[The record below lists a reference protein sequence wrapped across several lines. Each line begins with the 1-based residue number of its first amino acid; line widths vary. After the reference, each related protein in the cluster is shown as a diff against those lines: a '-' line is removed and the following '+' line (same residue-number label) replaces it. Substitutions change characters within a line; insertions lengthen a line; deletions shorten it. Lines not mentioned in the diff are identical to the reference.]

1 MKSYKKDASF
11 LKSIFQQLFF
21 RRCTMNYRRKIIS
34 SFIFCIVLLSVSSAF
49 GQDYDKVQI
58 KTIKTSGNVYM
69 LMGSGGNIGVLA
81 GDDGVFLVDDQFAPL
96 TKKIKGAIG
105 KISDKEIRFLI
116 NTHWHFDHVGG
127 NENIGET
134 GSVIIAH
141 ENVRK
146 RMSTDQFIE
155 FFQKK
160 VPASPKVALP
170 IITFTQDLMFHLN
183 GDDIHVFHVKNAHTD
198 GDSIVYFR
206 NSNVIHTGDI
216 YFAGIYPFIDTS
228 SHGSVNG
235 VIDAAQHI
243 LSIIDDNTKVIPGHG
258 SLSNK
263 AELSAYVDMLISLRA
278 KITKQISD
286 GKTLEEIQKTK
297 PAQKFDEKWGHG
309 MLTSDK
315 FVQIL
320 HTDLSVNR
328 K

>member
-1 MKSYKKDASF
+1 
-11 LKSIFQQLFF
+11 
-21 RRCTMNYRRKIIS
+21 
-34 SFIFCIVLLSVSSAF
+34 VLLSVSSAF

-96 TKKIKGAIG
+96 TKKIKDAIG

-127 NENIGET
+127 NENLGET

-183 GDDIHVFHVKNAHTD
+183 GEDIHVFHVNNAHTD

-263 AELSAYVDMLISLRA
+263 AELRAYVDMLISLRA
-278 KITKQISD
+278 KITKQTSD

-297 PAQKFDEKWGHG
+297 PAQEFDEKWGHG
-309 MLTSDK
+309 LLTSDQ

-320 HTDLSVNR
+320 FTDLSVNR

>member
-1 MKSYKKDASF
+1 
-11 LKSIFQQLFF
+11 
-21 RRCTMNYRRKIIS
+21 MNYRRKIIPYVVVY
-34 SFIFCIVLLSVSSAF
+34 ILLFTVSSAF
-49 GQDYDKVQI
+49 SQDQDFDKVQI
-58 KTIKTSGNVYM
+58 NAVKLSETVYM
-69 LMGSGGNIGVLA
+69 LLGSGGNIGVYA

-96 TKKIKGAIG
+96 TKKIKTAIG
-105 KISDKEIRFLI
+105 KISDKKIRFVI

-127 NENIGET
+127 NENLGEM

-160 VPASPKVALP
+160 VPASPKGALP

-183 GDDIHVFHVKNAHTD
+183 GEDIHVFHVKNAHTD
-198 GDSIVYFR
+198 GDAIVYFQT
-206 NSNVIHTGDI
+206 SNVIHTGDI
-216 YFAGIYPFIDTS
+216 YFAGLYPFIDTS
-228 SHGSVNG
+228 AHGSVNG
-235 VIDAAQHI
+235 VIDAAQNV
-243 LSIIDDNTKVIPGHG
+243 LSIINDDTKVIPGHG

-263 AELSAYVDMLISLRA
+263 AELRAYVDMLISIKA
-278 KITKQISD
+278 KISKQISG

-297 PAQKFDEKWGHG
+297 PTQEFDEKWGHG
-309 MLTSDK
+309 MLTPDQ

-320 HTDLSVNR
+320 YKDLSMNH

>member
-1 MKSYKKDASF
+1 
-11 LKSIFQQLFF
+11 
-21 RRCTMNYRRKIIS
+21 MNYRRTIIS

-58 KTIKTSGNVYM
+58 KTVKTSGNVYM
-69 LMGSGGNIGVLA
+69 LMGSGGNIGVLT

-96 TKKIKGAIG
+96 TKKIKDAIG

-127 NENIGET
+127 NENLGET
-134 GSVIIAH
+134 GSIIIAH

-183 GDDIHVFHVKNAHTD
+183 GEDIHVFHVNNAHTD
-198 GDSIVYFR
+198 GDSIVYFQ

-243 LSIIDDNTKVIPGHG
+243 LSIIDDDTKVIPGHG
-258 SLSNK
+258 LLSNK
-263 AELSAYVDMLISLRA
+263 AELRAYVDMLFSLRA
-278 KITKQISD
+278 KIAKLISD
-286 GKTLEEIQKTK
+286 GKTLAEIQKTK
-297 PAQKFDEKWGHG
+297 PAQEFDEKWGHG

-320 HTDLSVNR
+320 YTDLSVNR

>member
-1 MKSYKKDASF
+1 
-11 LKSIFQQLFF
+11 
-21 RRCTMNYRRKIIS
+21 
-34 SFIFCIVLLSVSSAF
+34 VLLSVSSAF
-49 GQDYDKVQI
+49 SQDNEFDKVQI

-69 LMGSGGNIGVLA
+69 LLGSGGNIGVLT

-96 TKKIKGAIG
+96 TKKIKAAIG

-116 NTHWHFDHVGG
+116 NTHWHYDHVGG
-127 NENIGET
+127 NENLGET

-155 FFQKK
+155 FFQVK

-183 GDDIHVFHVKNAHTD
+183 GEDIHVFHVSNAHTD

-228 SHGSVNG
+228 THGSVNG

-243 LSIIDDNTKVIPGHG
+243 LSIIDDDTKVIPGHG

-263 AELSAYVDMLISLRA
+263 AELSTYVDMLISLRA

-286 GKTLEEIQKTK
+286 GKTLEEIQKSK
-297 PAQKFDEKWGHG
+297 PAQEFDEKWGHG

-320 HTDLSVNR
+320 YTDLSVNR

>member
-1 MKSYKKDASF
+1 
-11 LKSIFQQLFF
+11 
-21 RRCTMNYRRKIIS
+21 MNYRRTIIS
-34 SFIFCIVLLSVSSAF
+34 SFIFCIVLLSVSSAI

-58 KTIKTSGNVYM
+58 KTVKTSGNVYM
-69 LMGSGGNIGVLA
+69 LMGSGGNLGVLV

-96 TKKIKGAIG
+96 TKKIKDAIG

-127 NENIGET
+127 NENLGET

-183 GDDIHVFHVKNAHTD
+183 GEDVHVFHVNNAHTD

-263 AELSAYVDMLISLRA
+263 AELSAYVDMLISMRA

-320 HTDLSVNR
+320 YTDLSVNR

>member
-1 MKSYKKDASF
+1 
-11 LKSIFQQLFF
+11 
-21 RRCTMNYRRKIIS
+21 MNYRRTIIS
-34 SFIFCIVLLSVSSAF
+34 SFIFCIVLLYVSSAF

-69 LMGSGGNIGVLA
+69 LMGSGGNIGVLT

-96 TKKIKGAIG
+96 TKKIKDAIG

-183 GDDIHVFHVKNAHTD
+183 GEDIHVFHVNNAHTD
-198 GDSIVYFR
+198 GDSVVYFQ

-228 SHGSVNG
+228 THGSVNG

-258 SLSNK
+258 PLSNK
-263 AELSAYVDMLISLRA
+263 AELSTYVDMLISLRA
-278 KITKQISD
+278 KMTKQISD

-297 PAQKFDEKWGHG
+297 PAQEFDEKWGHG

-320 HTDLSVNR
+320 FTDLSVNR

>member
-1 MKSYKKDASF
+1 
-11 LKSIFQQLFF
+11 
-21 RRCTMNYRRKIIS
+21 MNYRRTIIS

-58 KTIKTSGNVYM
+58 KTVKTSGNVYM

-96 TKKIKGAIG
+96 TKKIKDAIG

-127 NENIGET
+127 NENLGET

-183 GDDIHVFHVKNAHTD
+183 GEDIHVFHVNNAHTD

-228 SHGSVNG
+228 TRGSVNG
-235 VIDAAQHI
+235 VIDAAQHV
-243 LSIIDDNTKVIPGHG
+243 LSIIDDDTKVIPGHG
-258 SLSNK
+258 PLSNK
-263 AELSAYVDMLISLRA
+263 AELSDYVDMLISMRA

-297 PAQKFDEKWGHG
+297 PAQEFDEKWGHG

-320 HTDLSVNR
+320 FTDCSVIGN
-328 K
+328 

>member
-1 MKSYKKDASF
+1 M
-11 LKSIFQQLFF
+11 
-21 RRCTMNYRRKIIS
+21 TYRRTIIS
-34 SFIFCIVLLSVSSAF
+34 SFIFCIVLLSVSSAI

-58 KTIKTSGNVYM
+58 KTVKTSGNVYM
-69 LMGSGGNIGVLA
+69 LMGSGGNLGVLV

-96 TKKIKGAIG
+96 TKKIKDAIG

-127 NENIGET
+127 NENLGET

-183 GDDIHVFHVKNAHTD
+183 GEDIHVFHVNNAHTD

-216 YFAGIYPFIDTS
+216 YFAGLYPFIDTS
-228 SHGSVNG
+228 AHGSVNG
-235 VIDAAQHI
+235 VIDAAQYV
-243 LSIIDDNTKVIPGHG
+243 LSIINDDTKVIPGHG
-258 SLSNK
+258 PLSNK
-263 AELSAYVDMLISLRA
+263 AELRAYVDMLISLRA
-278 KITKQISD
+278 KISKQISD

-297 PAQKFDEKWGHG
+297 PTQEFDEKWGHG
-309 MLTSDK
+309 MLKPDQ

-320 HTDLSVNR
+320 YKDLSMNQ

>member
-1 MKSYKKDASF
+1 
-11 LKSIFQQLFF
+11 
-21 RRCTMNYRRKIIS
+21 MNYRRTIIS
-34 SFIFCIVLLSVSSAF
+34 SFIICIVLLSVSSAF
-49 GQDYDKVQI
+49 GQDKDFDKVQI

-69 LMGSGGNIGVLA
+69 LLGRGGNIGVLA

-96 TKKIKGAIG
+96 TKKIKDAIG

-116 NTHWHFDHVGG
+116 NTHWHYDHVGG

-155 FFQKK
+155 FFQVK
-160 VPASPKVALP
+160 VPASPKIALP

-183 GDDIHVFHVKNAHTD
+183 GEDIHVFHVNNAHTD

-228 SHGSVNG
+228 TRGSVNG
-235 VIDAAQHI
+235 VIDAAQHV
-243 LSIIDDNTKVIPGHG
+243 LSIINDDTKVIPGHG
-258 SLSNK
+258 MLSNK
-263 AELSAYVDMLISLRA
+263 AELSTYVDMLISLRA

-297 PAQKFDEKWGHG
+297 PAQEFDEKWGHG

-320 HTDLSVNR
+320 YADLSVNR